1 LALGS
6 EVEMHLPL
14 QISSLH
20 GEYRKILFSGAFAVI
35 EGPAYNQV
43 AGELR
48 DQARG
53 SLFVLYE
60 VVLETYHSWDYLKAR
75 VYPSLS
81 RYLRY
86 KSLDPGTA
94 EGLVV
99 SLFFKDHFYLIRG
112 PEFIR
117 AFCEI
122 EGIDENSYNDYVARW
137 LSVASL

>member
-1 LALGS
+1 M
-6 EVEMHLPL
+6 EKYLPL
-14 QISSLH
+14 QISRLH
-20 GEYRKILFSGAFAVI
+20 EEYREILFSGAFAVI

-43 AGELR
+43 AGQLR

-53 SLFVLYE
+53 SLFALYE
-60 VVLETYHSWDYLKAR
+60 VILETYHSWEYFKDR

-86 KSLDPGTA
+86 KSLDPRTA

-112 PEFIR
+112 SEFIK

-122 EGIDENSYNDYVARW
+122 EGIDGNSFSDYVTRW
-137 LSVASL
+137 LSTASL